1 MNTNYISEEKS
12 IQNFNDP
19 LFDTIL
25 FTPIAEAMVD
35 PLYCMGLTPNMITI
49 ISTLFTLATVY
60 FLSIN
65 SVNTAVACYVFGYIL
80 DCVDGKIAR
89 KYNMM
94 SNFGMVLDLTSD
106 FISNIIIVGY
116 ILYYN
121 NNINV
126 LYLIILLYFFS
137 YMLTFSYGM
146 IEAVASYKSTN
157 SDNFY
162 KRKYDL
168 LKKESPDNLLYDF
181 YLLLIKS
188 TYDKYRDYFPTYNY
202 TKLSNSLHYIKEFG
216 AGNYLIFMAI
226 IIYIVF
232 TPGKI

>member
-1 MNTNYISEEKS
+1 MNNNYINEEKV

-19 LFDTIL
+19 LFDTVL
-25 FTPIAEAMVD
+25 FNPIAEAMVD
-35 PLYCMGLTPNMITI
+35 PLYYIGLTPNMITI
-49 ISTLFTLATVY
+49 ISTLFTLATIY

-65 SVNTAVACYVFGYIL
+65 SLYTAIACYVFGYIL
-80 DCVDGKIAR
+80 DCVDGKMAR

-121 NNINV
+121 KNINI

-137 YMLTFSYGM
+137 FMLTFAYGM
-146 IEAVASYKSTN
+146 IEAVASFKSTN
-157 SDNFY
+157 SDDFY

-168 LKKESPDNLLYDF
+168 LKKESPNSLFYDF
-181 YLLLIKS
+181 YLLIIKS
-188 TYDKYRDYFPTYNY
+188 TYNTYRNYFPKYDY

-216 AGNYLIFMAI
+216 AGNYLIFMSI

-232 TPGKI
+232 TPN